1 MLYVLNT
8 NLNSKKKLFLALTE
22 IYGLGTHNSCQI
34 CDLLGVSID
43 RRLKQLSSLQLENL
57 TQLVNQNYNLG
68 SEIKRSTMKN
78 LQRLIK
84 IASYR
89 GFRHTE
95 GLPVRGQRTHGNSR
109 TRRKLKSNLS
119 SNLNK

>member
-8 NLNSKKKLFLALTE
+8 NLNSKKKLFIALTE
-22 IYGLGTHNSCQI
+22 IYGLGKHHAYQI
-34 CDLLGVSID
+34 CDSLGVSVN
-43 RRLKQLSSLQLENL
+43 RRLKQLSSLQLEQL
-57 TQLVNQNYNLG
+57 TQVVNQNYHIG

-78 LQRLIK
+78 IQRLIK

-109 TRRKLKSNLS
+109 TRRKLKN
-119 SNLNK
+119 

>member
-8 NLNSKKKLFLALTE
+8 NLNSKKKLFIALTE
-22 IYGLGTHNSCQI
+22 IYGLGKHNSSQI
-34 CDLLGVSID
+34 CDLLGISKE
-43 RRLKQLSSLQLENL
+43 RRLKQLSSLQLEHL
-57 TQLVNQNYNLG
+57 TQLVNQNYNIS

-78 LQRLIK
+78 IQRLIK
-84 IASYR
+84 IATYR

-109 TRRKLKSNLS
+109 TRRKLKN
-119 SNLNK
+119 NFNK

>member
-8 NLNSKKKLFLALTE
+8 NLKSKKKLFIALTE
-22 IYGLGTHNSCQI
+22 IYGLGKHHAYQI
-34 CDLLGVSID
+34 CDSLGVSVN
-43 RRLKQLSSLQLENL
+43 RRLKQLSSLQLEQL
-57 TQLVNQNYNLG
+57 TQVVNQNYHIG

-78 LQRLIK
+78 IQRLIK

-109 TRRKLKSNLS
+109 TRRKLKN
-119 SNLNK
+119 